1 MEVRTQDGACCHRVI
16 CTQPAA
22 QLDAVATKLHCGQ
35 GARVCVEVRVRVHV
49 RVHVRIHVRVHVRIH
64 VRVHVRVLMGEGG
77 GGGEG
82 KDV

>member
-49 RVHVRIHVRVHVRIH
+49 RVHVRVLVRVSSGSAPRPPCARAI
-64 VRVHVRVLMGEGG
+64 RVAAPSPA
-77 GGGEG
+77 
-82 KDV
+82 

>member
-49 RVHVRIHVRVHVRIH
+49 RVHVRIHVRVHVR
-64 VRVHVRVLMGEGG
+64 VLMGEGG
-77 GGGEG
+77 GEEKG
-82 KDV
+82 KTFEFT